1 MAVAVAVCFGYTVY
15 LWRKTNEKL
24 TFMLDSLDND
34 DVNFRFRER
43 LFFNASLN
51 RTLNRLRGIY
61 EKRQRELREQEEY
74 YAHMF
79 EIQRHFGIS
88 PSDILSEWME

>member
-1 MAVAVAVCFGYTVY
+1 MMEVILILAVAVAVCFGYTVY

-43 LFFNASLN
+43 L
-51 RTLNRLRGIY
+51 
-61 EKRQRELREQEEY
+61 
-74 YAHMF
+74 
-79 EIQRHFGIS
+79 
-88 PSDILSEWME
+88 